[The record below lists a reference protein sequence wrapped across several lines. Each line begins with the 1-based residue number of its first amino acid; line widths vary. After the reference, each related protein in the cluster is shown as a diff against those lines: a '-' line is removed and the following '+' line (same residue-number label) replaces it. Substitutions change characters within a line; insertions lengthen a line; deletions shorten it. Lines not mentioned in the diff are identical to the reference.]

1 MANFSMTKL
10 MKQLKKWPLMCSSV
24 QTKQGRASE
33 AINHIIFLIRNES
46 FAIHLESAC
55 LEQSRKH
62 LPMSIPEVA
71 FVLFDPSLHLF
82 PTEKLENSKRK
93 GAKPL
98 LFFEFLALN

>member
-1 MANFSMTKL
+1 MAVDVLIRPNKAGTGL
-10 MKQLKKWPLMCSSV
+10 D
-24 QTKQGRASE
+24 SE

-82 PTEKLENSKRK
+82 PTEKRENSKKKERNRS
-93 GAKPL
+93 
-98 LFFEFLALN
+98 FSLNFCH